1 MHYMI
6 LIYSNEAD
14 WAKIPPADLPA
25 VFEKW
30 MGYGQALQAA
40 GVFRAGSQLQPV
52 ATATTLRFQ
61 GGKVLSTDG
70 PFAETKEQLGG
81 YYLIET
87 SDLDSALK
95 WAGQCPGLFNGC
107 TIEVR
112 PLVPGDQPESPV

>member
-6 LIYSNEAD
+6 LIYIDEAE

-40 GVFRAGSQLQPV
+40 GVFRAGSQHQPV

-81 YYLIET
+81 YYLIDT
-87 SDLDSALK
+87 PDLDSALK

-107 TIEVR
+107 AIEVR